1 MLQWQDA
8 VQPLSGDGCDGG
20 LQPSPSRICSAVASA
35 KELPRREDRSPAEPE
50 TRNPK
55 LEIRNKSKFTGIGQW
70 ANGKPSRFIAGS
82 EQSRLL

>member
-55 LEIRNKSKFTGIGQW
+55 LEIRNKSELPGMGQW
-70 ANGKPSRFIAGS
+70 VNGKPRRFFAGC
-82 EQSRLL
+82 E